1 MHLQVAVVD
10 LGQPPPPPP
19 ASCFKLRP
27 EGLEKSVPESIPSP
41 HPPPPLTPDTPF
53 PSF

>member
-1 MHLQVAVVD
+1 MHLQVTVVD
-10 LGQPPPPPP
+10 LGQPPPP

-27 EGLEKSVPESIPSP
+27 EGLEKSVPESVPSP
-41 HPPPPLTPDTPF
+41 PPPPPPPLTPDTPF

>member
-1 MHLQVAVVD
+1 MHLQATVVD
-10 LGQPPPPPP
+10 LGQPPPPP

-27 EGLEKSVPESIPSP
+27 EGLEKSVPESVPP
-41 HPPPPLTPDTPF
+41 PPPPLTPDTPV